1 MELFATC
8 GTGLEAVLG
17 QELRELG
24 MDEVRPLTGGVAFK
38 AGLEQAYTALL
49 WSRVASRILLVV
61 GRVEARDSD
70 SLYVGV
76 RGIAWE
82 EHVAPDATIAVSA
95 RGANDELRDTR
106 FTALRVKDAVC
117 DRLREL
123 RGVRPDVD
131 TQHPDLR
138 IQVNL
143 HARRATIYIDLSGTS
158 LEDRGY
164 RDAMRSTSPFIH
176 ETLAA
181 AMLLAAGW
189 PERARHGELLVDSM
203 CAAGTLAI
211 EAALIAGDRAPG
223 IMRSSWGF
231 TSWSGHDEKLW
242 TDVLDAA
249 DMRAQEGSKEVVI
262 YATDDRDREI
272 ACAQARARAAA
283 VASLIEFAPSQDALD
298 DALARHADTRG
309 MFASCLFVGTEV
321 PEAILPASYAQ
332 LARQLLGCEQL
343 DCAVML
349 VGGKDA
355 DAYLGMERSEGF
367 ACMNGSA
374 SCEIALFD
382 LHGDAGRRAQ
392 VNVRDCDIAVYDAG
406 SQQFAD
412 RLNKVYKQRR
422 KWAAKNKV
430 SAYRV
435 YDADLPDYNMA
446 IDLYEGAGKD
456 AGRWLVHVAEY
467 APPKSI
473 DAGKAARRMTD
484 ALNIASVVLGVSAD
498 DVFVK
503 RRVRAKGG
511 SQYANQTKVAGAV
524 LSGSKMP
531 VKTPDKTA
539 PATDFWA
546 DQSDSS
552 SPVGHLV
559 TQENGLLFEVDLA
572 SYLDTGLFLDHR
584 DTRELVGKLAAGKSF
599 LNLFAYTCTAS
610 VYAAARGAKFTTSVD
625 LSNTYLQ
632 WGERNMELN
641 GLMNGHQEF
650 VRADCVE
657 WVQQTRHTKM
667 RWDLIFVDPPT
678 FSNSAKMRQRGWDVQ
693 RDHAELLIGVSR
705 LLTRGGAAV
714 FSCNLRGFKLDR
726 ETIERAGVQ
735 VVNITDKTIPLDF
748 ERHAK
753 VHHCFVL
760 RRI

>member
-8 GTGLEAVLG
+8 GTGLEAILG

-61 GRVEARDSD
+61 GRVEATDSD

-95 RGANDELRDTR
+95 RGTNDELRDTR

-189 PERARHGELLVDSM
+189 PECARRGELLVDSM

-211 EAALIAGDRAPG
+211 EAAMIAGDRAPG

-231 TSWSGHDEKLW
+231 ISWSGHDEKLW

-321 PEAILPASYAQ
+321 SEATLPASYAQ
-332 LARQLLGCEQL
+332 LARQLLGHKQL

-355 DAYLGMERSEGF
+355 DAYLGMDRSEGF

-392 VNVRDCDIAVYDAG
+392 VTVRDCDIAVYDAG
-406 SQQFAD
+406 SQQFAG

-446 IDLYEGAGKD
+446 IDLYEGVGKD
-456 AGRWLVHVAEY
+456 AGRRLVHVAEY

-511 SQYANQTKVAGAV
+511 SQYANQTV
-524 LSGSKMP
+524 
-531 VKTPDKTA
+531 
-539 PATDFWA
+539 
-546 DQSDSS
+546 SS
-552 SPVGHLV
+552 SPFGHLV

>member
-8 GTGLEAVLG
+8 GTGLEAILG

-24 MDEVRPLTGGVAFK
+24 MDEVRPLTGGVSFS
-38 AGLEQAYTALL
+38 GNLEQTYAALL

-61 GRVEARDSD
+61 GRVDARDSD
-70 SLYVGV
+70 SLYAGV
-76 RGIAWE
+76 RDIAWE
-82 EHVAPDATIAVSA
+82 EYVAPDATIAVSA
-95 RGANDELRDTR
+95 RGTNDELRDTR

-117 DRLREL
+117 DRLRDV
-123 RGVRPDVD
+123 RGARPDVD
-131 TQHPDLR
+131 AQHPDLR

-143 HARRATIYIDLSGTS
+143 HAKRATIYIDLSGTS

-164 RDAMRSTSPFIH
+164 RDAARSASPAIH

-189 PERARHGELLVDSM
+189 SERAPHGGLLVDSM

-211 EAALIAGDRAPG
+211 EAALIAADIAPG
-223 IMRSSWGF
+223 ITRSTWGF
-231 TSWSGHDEKLW
+231 VGWAQHDEDLW
-242 TDVLDAA
+242 QAALDAA
-249 DMRAQEGSKEVVI
+249 DARAQESSREVVI
-262 YATDDRDREI
+262 YATDSREREI

-283 VASLIEFAPSQDALD
+283 VASLIEFVPSQDALD
-298 DALARHADTRG
+298 AVLARYADARAL
-309 MFASCLFVGTEV
+309 FASCLFASMDV
-321 PEAILPASYAQ
+321 PEATLPACYAQ
-332 LARQLLGCEQL
+332 LAGRLLGNEIF
-343 DCAVML
+343 DAAVML
-349 VGGKDA
+349 VDGQDA
-355 DAYLGMERSEGF
+355 DAYLGMERVRGF
-367 ACMNGSA
+367 SCMNGS
-374 SCEIALFD
+374 SPCDIALFD
-382 LHGDAGRRAQ
+382 LTDGAGQRAQ
-392 VNVRDCDIAVYDAG
+392 VSVRGAELAVYDVNA
-406 SQQFAD
+406 QQFAD

-422 KWAAKNKV
+422 KWAAKNDI

-456 AGRWLVHVAEY
+456 AGRRLVHVAEY

-473 DAGKAARRMTD
+473 DVGKAARRMTD
-484 ALNIASVVLGVSAD
+484 ALNIASAVFGLPAD
-498 DVFVK
+498 DIFVK
-503 RRVRAKGG
+503 RRMRAKGG
-511 SQYANQTKVAGAV
+511 SQYAQG
-524 LSGSKMP
+524 SGS
-531 VKTPDKTA
+531 VPDNNVTGVR
-539 PATDFWA
+539 PL
-546 DQSDSS
+546 SHY
-552 SPVGHLV
+552 PGRLI

-584 DTRELVGKLAAGKSF
+584 DTRELVGKLAKGKSF

-610 VYAAARGAKFTTSVD
+610 VYAAANGAKFTTSVD
-625 LSNTYLQ
+625 LSNTYLR
-632 WGERNMELN
+632 WGEHNMELN

-657 WVQQTRHTKM
+657 WVAQMRHSKM

-678 FSNSAKMRQRGWDVQ
+678 FSNSAKMRKRGWDVQ
-693 RDHAELLIGVSR
+693 RDHAELLIDVSR

-714 FSCNLRGFKLDR
+714 FSCNLRGFTLDA
-726 ETIERAGVQ
+726 EAIGRAGVQ
-735 VVNITDKTIPLDF
+735 VVDITNKTIPLDF
-748 ERHAK
+748 ERNAK

>member
-8 GTGLEAVLG
+8 GTGLETILG

-24 MDEVRPLTGGVAFK
+24 MDEVRPLTGGVAFT
-38 AGLEQAYTALL
+38 GDVEQAYTALL
-49 WSRVASRILLVV
+49 WSRVASRVLLVV
-61 GRVEARDSD
+61 GRIEARDSD
-70 SLYVGV
+70 SLYAGAHD
-76 RGIAWE
+76 IAWE
-82 EHVAPDATIAVSA
+82 EHIAPSATIAVSA
-95 RGANDELRDTR
+95 RGTNDELRDTR

-123 RGVRPDVD
+123 RGTRPDVD
-131 TQHPDLR
+131 AQHPDLR

-143 HARRATIYIDLSGTS
+143 HAKRVTVYIDLSGTS

-164 RDAMRSTSPFIH
+164 RDAARGTSPTIH

-189 PERARHGELLVDSM
+189 PERARRGELLVDST

-223 IMRSSWGF
+223 IMRSTWGF
-231 TSWSGHDEKLW
+231 AGWAGHDEKLW
-242 TDVLDAA
+242 LDMLDAA
-249 DMRAQEGSKEVVI
+249 DVRAQEGSHEAVI
-262 YATDDRDREI
+262 YATDEREREI

-283 VASLIEFAPSQDALD
+283 VASLIEFAPSQEALD
-298 DALARHADTRG
+298 DTLARHADARG
-309 MFASCLFVGTEV
+309 VFASCLFASTEI
-321 PEAILPASYAQ
+321 PAATLPASYAR
-332 LARQLLGCEQL
+332 LARQLLARRQL

-349 VGGKDA
+349 VDGQDA

-367 ACMNGSA
+367 SCMNGSA
-374 SCEIALFD
+374 PCEIALFD
-382 LHGDAGRRAQ
+382 LHAGAGQRAQ
-392 VNVRDCDIAVYDAG
+392 VSVRGVDLAVYDVAA
-406 SQQFAD
+406 QQFAD

-422 KWAAKNKV
+422 KWAVKNEIF
-430 SAYRV
+430 AYRV

-446 IDLYEGAGKD
+446 IDIYEGAGKD
-456 AGRWLVHVAEY
+456 AGRRLVHVAEY
-467 APPKSI
+467 APPKNI
-473 DAGKAARRMTD
+473 DADKAARRMTD
-484 ALNIASVVLGVSAD
+484 ALNIVSVVLDVPAD
-498 DVFVK
+498 DIFVK

-511 SQYANQTKVAGAV
+511 SQYAHQTKVAGARQE
-524 LSGSKMP
+524 S
-531 VKTPDKTA
+531 
-539 PATDFWA
+539 PA
-546 DQSDSS
+546 S
-552 SPVGHLV
+552 LI
-559 TQENGLLFEVDLA
+559 TQESGLLFEVDLA

-610 VYAAARGAKFTTSVD
+610 VHAAARGAKFTTSVD

-650 VRADCVE
+650 IRADCVE
-657 WVQQTRHTKM
+657 WVTQTRHTKM

-735 VVNITDKTIPLDF
+735 VVDITDKTIPADF
-748 ERHAK
+748 ERNAK

>member
-8 GTGLEAVLG
+8 GTGLEAILG
-17 QELRELG
+17 QELRDLG
-24 MDEVRPLTGGVAFK
+24 MDEVRPLTGGVAFS
-38 AGLEQAYTALL
+38 ACLEQAYVALL

-61 GRVEARDSD
+61 GRVAATDSD
-70 SLYVGV
+70 SLYAGV
-76 RGIAWE
+76 HDIAWE
-82 EHVAPDATIAVSA
+82 EHVPADATIAVSA
-95 RGANDELRDTR
+95 RGTNDELRDTR

-131 TQHPDLR
+131 AQHPDLR

-143 HARRATIYIDLSGTS
+143 HAKRATIYIDLSGAS

-164 RDAMRSTSPFIH
+164 RDAARSASPLVH

-181 AMLLAAGW
+181 AMLLAADW
-189 PERARHGELLVDSM
+189 PARARRGELLADSM

-211 EAALIAGDRAPG
+211 EAVLIAADIAPG
-223 IMRSSWGF
+223 TTRSSWGF
-231 TSWSGHDEKLW
+231 MGWAGHDEKLW
-242 TDVLDAA
+242 LGVLDAA
-249 DMRAQEGSKEVVI
+249 DARAQEGARDIVI
-262 YATDDRDREI
+262 YASDTREREI
-272 ACAQARARAAA
+272 ACAQARAKAAA
-283 VASLIEFAPSQDALD
+283 VAPLIEFAAGQDAVK
-298 DALARHADTRG
+298 AACARKQG
-309 MFASCLFVGTEV
+309 GNILFASCLFTSADVS
-321 PEAILPASYAQ
+321 EATLPACYAQ
-332 LARQLLGCEQL
+332 LAESLLDNDEL
-343 DCAVML
+343 DAAVLL
-349 VGGKDA
+349 VSSQDA
-355 DAYLGMERSEGF
+355 DAYLGMERSQGY

-382 LHGDAGRRAQ
+382 LHASVGQRAQ
-392 VNVRDCDIAVYDAG
+392 VNVRDCDIATYDAG
-406 SQQFAD
+406 AQQFAD
-412 RLNKVYKQRR
+412 RLNKVFKQRR
-422 KWAAKNKV
+422 KWANKNDI

-456 AGRWLVHVAEY
+456 AGRRLVHVAEY
-467 APPKSI
+467 APPKNI
-473 DAGKAARRMTD
+473 DANKAARRMTD
-484 ALNIASVVLGVSAD
+484 ALNIASVVF
-498 DVFVK
+498 DVPASDIFVK

-511 SQYANQTKVAGAV
+511 SQYAQCATV
-524 LSGSKMP
+524 
-531 VKTPDKTA
+531 PDPLTH
-539 PATDFWA
+539 
-546 DQSDSS
+546 
-552 SPVGHLV
+552 HLGRLI

-610 VYAAARGAKFTTSVD
+610 VYAAAAGAKFTTSVD

-632 WGERNMELN
+632 WGEHNMELN

-678 FSNSAKMRQRGWDVQ
+678 FSNSSKMRQRGWDVQ

-714 FSCNLRGFKLDR
+714 FSCNLRGFTLDR

-735 VVNITDKTIPLDF
+735 VVDITDKTIPVDF

>member
-8 GTGLEAVLG
+8 GSGLEPILG
-17 QELRELG
+17 QELRDLG
-24 MDEVRPLTGGVAFK
+24 MDEVRPLTGGVAF
-38 AGLEQAYTALL
+38 AASLEQVYTALL

-61 GRVEARDSD
+61 ERVKASDSD
-70 SLYVGV
+70 SIYAGV
-76 RGIAWE
+76 HGLAWE
-82 EHVAPDATIAVSA
+82 DHVAAGATIAVSA
-95 RGANDELRDTR
+95 RGTNDQLRDTR
-106 FTALRVKDAVC
+106 YTALRVKDAIC
-117 DRLREL
+117 DRLRDV
-123 RGVRPDVD
+123 RGERPDID
-131 TQHPDLR
+131 AQHPDLR

-143 HARRATIYIDLSGTS
+143 RGNRATIYLDLSGTS

-164 RDAMRSTSPFIH
+164 RDAARSTSPFVH

-181 AMLLAAGW
+181 GMLLAIGW
-189 PERARHGELLVDSM
+189 PERARRGELLVDSM
-203 CAAGTLAI
+203 SAAGTLAI
-211 EAALIAGDRAPG
+211 EAALIAADIAPG
-223 IMRSSWGF
+223 ITRSNWGF
-231 TSWSGHDEKLW
+231 TGWSGHDEGLW
-242 TDVLDAA
+242 EAVLDAA
-249 DMRAQEGSKEVVI
+249 DARAQEGRRAVAI
-262 YATDDRDREI
+262 YATDVCEREI
-272 ACAQARARAAA
+272 ACAQARAKAAA
-283 VASLIEFAPSQDALD
+283 VAPLIEFLPDENTLD
-298 DALARHADTRG
+298 TALARHHDVRG
-309 MFASCLFVGTEV
+309 VFASCLFVTAEV
-321 PEAILPASYAQ
+321 PEATLPACYAQ
-332 LARQLLGCEQL
+332 LARQLLGYTQL
-343 DCAVML
+343 DAAAML
-349 VGGKDA
+349 VGSQDA

-374 SCEIALFD
+374 PCDIALFD
-382 LHGDAGRRAQ
+382 LHASAGQRTQ

-406 SQQFAD
+406 AQQFAD
-412 RLNKVYKQRR
+412 RLNKVFKQRR

-430 SAYRV
+430 SAFRV

-446 IDLYEGAGKD
+446 IDLYEGAGAD
-456 AGRWLVHVAEY
+456 AGRRLVHVAEY
-467 APPKSI
+467 APPKNI
-473 DAGKAARRMTD
+473 YAGKAARRMAD
-484 ALNIASVVLGVSAD
+484 ALNIASVVLDVPAD
-498 DVFVK
+498 DIFVK

-511 SQYANQTKVAGAV
+511 SQYARNETVWSDTSVSFARSGA
-524 LSGSKMP
+524 
-531 VKTPDKTA
+531 
-539 PATDFWA
+539 
-546 DQSDSS
+546 
-552 SPVGHLV
+552 LV

-650 VRADCVE
+650 IRADCVE
-657 WVQQTRHTKM
+657 WVTQTRHTKM

-735 VVNITDKTIPLDF
+735 VVDITDKTIPLDF